1 MNIRLSILKDISY
14 FNSVMSDYGYIMGD
28 LDYTSELSEQYWEF
42 IDPNESLVVRYGC
55 IAQVVDIEDGSGN
68 QLMSKI
74 DSYKEAFEVMYSS
87 SIEEDQLLELC
98 KLGITIVEGDK
109 KSTKEF
115 EGKLPWVYS
124 ICIDK
129 YFSSRVLKKTEM
141 QNKPL
146 HLTPDTPF

>member
-1 MNIRLSILKDISY
+1 
-14 FNSVMSDYGYIMGD
+14 MSDYGYIMGD

-55 IAQVVDIEDGSGN
+55 MAIFIAQVVDIVDGSGN
-68 QLMSKI
+68 QLMSNI
-74 DSYKEAFEVMYSS
+74 DRYKEAFEVMYPS

-124 ICIDK
+124 VCIDK
-129 YFSSRVLKKTEM
+129 YFSSRVLKKTEI
-141 QNKPL
+141 QNKEPN
-146 HLTPDTPF
+146 P